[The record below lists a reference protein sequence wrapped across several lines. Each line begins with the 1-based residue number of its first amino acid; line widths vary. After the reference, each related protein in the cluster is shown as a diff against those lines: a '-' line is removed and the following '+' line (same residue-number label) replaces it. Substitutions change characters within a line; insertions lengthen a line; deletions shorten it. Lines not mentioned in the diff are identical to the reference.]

1 MKLIRIFSQEQ
12 PEMEWILLKLQHICL
27 TGGVGTSMTT
37 DEIKKETVSWFSD
50 KGNSEQVEFSNK
62 LASVYDAYQK
72 WLGPDA
78 KELLEQAGCDDA
90 AYPWSDAPVETIE
103 AIVEVVQ
110 LPDEP

>member
-1 MKLIRIFSQEQ
+1 
-12 PEMEWILLKLQHICL
+12 
-27 TGGVGTSMTT
+27 MTT

-50 KGNSEQVEFSNK
+50 KGNSEQ
-62 LASVYDAYQK
+62 
-72 WLGPDA
+72 GPDA

>member
-1 MKLIRIFSQEQ
+1 MVKQSFYDES
-12 PEMEWILLKLQHICL
+12 LLKHFTKGLEL
-27 TGGVGTSMTT
+27 AK
-37 DEIKKETVSWFSD
+37 EI
-50 KGNSEQVEFSNK
+50 GNEQ
-62 LASVYDAYQK
+62 LVYDAYQK
-72 WLGPDA
+72 LLGPDA

>member
-1 MKLIRIFSQEQ
+1 M
-12 PEMEWILLKLQHICL
+12 
-27 TGGVGTSMTT
+27 
-37 DEIKKETVSWFSD
+37 
-50 KGNSEQVEFSNK
+50 EFSNK

-72 WLGPDA
+72 LLGPDA

-90 AYPWSDAPVETIE
+90 AYPWSDAPIETIE